1 MMSVLNKTYD
11 NRNRKKGMPGK
22 PLYIS
27 AVLFISIVFAFPLF
41 SQDLMV
47 EYLEG
52 YVEISSG
59 AGWEELFIGDEIPA
73 DAIVRVSENGF
84 AELSAADGLTIAIS
98 EDGTYL
104 IKDLMGASKEVASW
118 GVGSLI
124 SHKIKTALA
133 SSQGGQSAVM
143 GVRGSITSE
152 AEIDWMEEDEAD
164 EFLGR
169 GNELFTAE
177 RYVEAV
183 EVFKQ
188 GLEVADFEKEDLFLY
203 YIAQSYTLMGEKA
216 LAIKTLSDT
225 VFDHRSAMYTNLVL
239 LKGSLLIESLAFQE
253 ALEIFKSH
261 LQHYPE
267 GGTAQA
273 ILILSSFCYRGLK
286 DLDLA
291 KDSLQKAVEVN
302 PESELAREAK
312 RMIWEL

>member
-1 MMSVLNKTYD
+1 MKPKLNSSFKAHSIT
-11 NRNRKKGMPGK
+11 GK
-22 PLYIS
+22 AALRLVVPLILLT
-27 AVLFISIVFAFPLF
+27 LFTLPLF

-59 AGWEELFIGDEIPA
+59 YGWEELFIGDEIPA
-73 DAIVRVSENGF
+73 DATVRVSENGF
-84 AELSAADGLTIAIS
+84 AELSAGAVTITIS

-104 IKDLMGASKEVASW
+104 IKDLMGTSKEVASW
-118 GVGSLI
+118 GIGSLV

-133 SSQGGQSAVM
+133 STRGSEQSAVM

-152 AEIDWMEEDEAD
+152 TQIDWMEEDEAD
-164 EFLGR
+164 EFLGQ
-169 GNELFTAE
+169 GKELFAAE
-177 RYVEAV
+177 RYAEAV
-183 EVFKQ
+183 EIFKQ

-225 VFDHRSAMYTNLVL
+225 VFDHRSAMYTDLVL
-239 LKGSLLIESLAFQE
+239 LKGSLLIESLAFQK
-253 ALEIFKSH
+253 ALEIFTSH

-291 KDSLQKAVEVN
+291 KDSLQKAAAIN

-312 RMIWEL
+312 RMIREL

>member
-1 MMSVLNKTYD
+1 MKLKT
-11 NRNRKKGMPGK
+11 NVKNESIRVKGREK
-22 PLYIS
+22 LLTLLII
-27 AVLFISIVFAFPLF
+27 LLSIPFYLF

-52 YVEISSG
+52 SVEISSG
-59 AGWEELFIGDEIPA
+59 YGWEELFIGDEIPA
-73 DAIVRVSENGF
+73 DATVRVSENGF
-84 AELSAADGLTIAIS
+84 AELSAADGVTIAIS

-118 GVGSLI
+118 GIGSLV

-133 SSQGGQSAVM
+133 STRGSEQSAVM
-143 GVRGSITSE
+143 GVRGAISTSE
-152 AEIDWMEEDEAD
+152 TQIDWMEEDEAD
-164 EFLGR
+164 EFLGQ
-169 GNELFTAE
+169 GKELFAAE
-177 RYVEAV
+177 RYAEAV
-183 EVFKQ
+183 EIFKQ

-225 VFDHRSAMYTNLVL
+225 VFDHRSAMYTDLVL
-239 LKGSLLIESLAFQE
+239 LKGSLLIESLAFQK
-253 ALEIFKSH
+253 ALEIFTSH
-261 LQHYPE
+261 LKHYPE

-291 KDSLQKAVEVN
+291 KDSLLKAVEVN

-312 RMIWEL
+312 RMIREL